1 MDLKWCP
8 HCGEGYAGTCRG
20 KDKEQGCYMQQ
31 EEIPFDVIENRP
43 DTQRAWPD
51 EECSMIFLAGS
62 IEQGT
67 AEKWQDRVIDKLK
80 ESQAPYE
87 VTVFVNNPRNENWD
101 ATWEQVPENPKFF
114 NQVEWELDWI
124 EASDI
129 VFFWFDPKTKSPISL
144 LELGLVLQSEN
155 DVIIY
160 CPDEFWRSGNVNI
173 TAARFMKTVH
183 KTPEAAI
190 AELVSKIKYF

>member
-1 MDLKWCP
+1 
-8 HCGEGYAGTCRG
+8 
-20 KDKEQGCYMQQ
+20 MQQ
-31 EEIPFDVIENRP
+31 EMYPFNVVENRP
-43 DTQRAWPD
+43 DKPTAWPA
-51 EECSMIFLAGS
+51 EPCPMVFLAGS

-67 AEKWQDRVIDKLK
+67 AEKWQDRVINELK
-80 ESQAPYE
+80 ASQAPYE
-87 VTVFVNNPRNENWD
+87 VTAYIYNPRNEVWD
-101 ATWEQVPENPKFF
+101 ATLEQVPENPKFF

-124 EASDI
+124 TSSDI

-144 LELGLVLQSEN
+144 LELGLVLPSGN

-160 CPDEFWRSGNVNI
+160 CPDEFWRAGNVNI

-190 AELVSKIKYF
+190 ADLVSKIKYF